1 VRAFVTG
8 AGGFVGSWLVEHLR
22 ACGDEV
28 VVTDR
33 EVDVTDS
40 AAVRN
45 AVAEAKP
52 DAVYHLAALTHVGRS
67 YEDPAPVVTVNT
79 LGTLSVLEAARA
91 CEHKPRVLVVSSAE
105 VYGAVTPADLPL
117 QEESPLAPVSPYAAS
132 KVAAEFLGVQ
142 AHLAH
147 GLEVIRV
154 RPFNHV
160 GPGQSTHFAVPALAS
175 RIVSAIGDGESWIP
189 VGNLAAKRDLTDV
202 RDVVRAYRLLVCDG
216 VPGSVYNVCSGKA
229 VAIQEVTARLLELSG
244 ADLELRP
251 DPALVR
257 PIDVPVLE
265 GDPGKLEK
273 QTGWRPE
280 TALDRTLSDVLADVG
295 FKAPLS

>member
-1 VRAFVTG
+1 MRAFVTG

-40 AAVRN
+40 AAVRE
-45 AVAEAKP
+45 AISEAEP
-52 DAVYHLAALTHVGRS
+52 EAVYHLAALTHVGRS
-67 YEDPAPVVTVNT
+67 YDDPTPVVAVNT

-91 CEHKPRVLVVSSAE
+91 SEPKPRVLIVSSAE
-105 VYGAVTPADLPL
+105 VYGAVTEGDLPL
-117 QEESPLAPVSPYAAS
+117 NEESPLAPMSPYAAS

-175 RIVSAIGDGESWIP
+175 RIVRAIGDGESWIP

-202 RDVVRAYRLLVCDG
+202 RDVVRAYRLLVLEG
-216 VPGSVYNVCSGKA
+216 IPGSVYNVCSGRA
-229 VAIQEVTARLLELSG
+229 VAIEEVTRRLLELSG
-244 ADLELRP
+244 ADLELRT
-251 DPALVR
+251 DPSLVR

-265 GDPGKLEK
+265 GDPGMLERR
-273 QTGWRPE
+273 TGWRPE
-280 TALDRTLSDVLADVG
+280 IELDRTLTDVLVDVG
-295 FKAPLS
+295 LEGRRR

>member
-40 AAVRN
+40 AAVRE
-45 AVAEAKP
+45 AISEAEP
-52 DAVYHLAALTHVGRS
+52 EAVYHLAALTHVGRS
-67 YEDPAPVVTVNT
+67 YDDPTPVVAVNT

-91 CEHKPRVLVVSSAE
+91 SEPKPRVLIVSSAE
-105 VYGAVTPADLPL
+105 VYGAVTEGDLPL
-117 QEESPLAPVSPYAAS
+117 TEESPLAPMSPYAAS

-160 GPGQSTHFAVPALAS
+160 GPGQSTQFAVPALAS
-175 RIVSAIGDGESWIP
+175 RIVRAIGDGESWIP

-202 RDVVRAYRLLVCDG
+202 RDVVRAYRLLVLEG
-216 VPGSVYNVCSGKA
+216 VPGSVYNVCSGRA
-229 VAIQEVTARLLELSG
+229 VAIEEVTRRLLKLSG
-244 ADLELRP
+244 ADLELRT
-251 DPALVR
+251 DPSLVR

-265 GDPGKLEK
+265 GDPGMLEK
-273 QTGWRPE
+273 RTGWRPE
-280 TALDRTLSDVLADVG
+280 IELDRTLTDVLVDVG
-295 FKAPLS
+295 LEGRRR

>member
-45 AVAEAKP
+45 AVAEAQP

-175 RIVSAIGDGESWIP
+175 RSVSAIGDGESWIP